1 MDSAPAVLTVMIVGT
16 AAMTYLKLDVLPQL
30 QQIAPVQQQGIISAV
45 THKFIMALV
54 LVIHLAVTVI
64 SSAFLLVI
72 VVVMSLILDAS
83 SQASYLLPLMD
94 HVLQS
99 IKLVVSHQLITHAW
113 AIQVTVTVM
122 HSVTIMVTAAMILLT
137 LAVTVFKV
145 LVPHITTHAALMRT

>member
-1 MDSAPAVLTVMIVGT
+1 M
-16 AAMTYLKLDVLPQL
+16 
-30 QQIAPVQQQGIISAV
+30 
-45 THKFIMALV
+45 
-54 LVIHLAVTVI
+54 
-64 SSAFLLVI
+64 
-72 VVVMSLILDAS
+72 
-83 SQASYLLPLMD
+83 
-94 HVLQS
+94 LQS